1 MADPRTRLVDL
12 AASRGVS
19 LSALSVLVGRNASYL
34 QQFVRKGSP
43 KKLDEADRRKLAQFF
58 GVPETDLGG
67 EEEISSAR
75 SSPEW
80 IDIPRLAVDAAAG
93 PGQFPG
99 EEAMIGAFR
108 FSASWLRALGL
119 DPRHLSTIAVAGD
132 SMQPV
137 LANGDEVLVD
147 RAPRPPREGV
157 HVVRVGDAL
166 LVKRLDFGRPGR
178 VTLTSANPIY
188 PPQDLPREDVTII
201 GRVVWKSGRI

>member
-1 MADPRTRLVDL
+1 
-12 AASRGVS
+12 
-19 LSALSVLVGRNASYL
+19 
-34 QQFVRKGSP
+34 
-43 KKLDEADRRKLAQFF
+43 
-58 GVPETDLGG
+58 
-67 EEEISSAR
+67 
-75 SSPEW
+75 
-80 IDIPRLAVDAAAG
+80 
-93 PGQFPG
+93 
-99 EEAMIGAFR
+99 
-108 FSASWLRALGL
+108 
-119 DPRHLSTIAVAGD
+119 
-132 SMQPV
+132 MQPV